1 MSENSDPMDFVAY
14 VEQAA
19 ILTNLPI
26 VPHYVEGVVEN
37 LEQIAAIAHL
47 VSEFP
52 LPEEIEAVPVFE
64 P

>member
-1 MSENSDPMDFVAY
+1 MTQDPAQMDFVAY

-19 ILTNLPI
+19 ILTKLPI

-52 LPEEIEAVPVFE
+52 LPEEIETVPVFE